1 MGDFET
7 CEQGQDSIPRSC
19 DGSYEVCVVRLR
31 PIMMTMMVALIGTL
45 TIALGGGSGSEA
57 RRPLG
62 IAIVGGLLFSQI
74 LTLYLTPVF
83 FIYMEGLRK
92 QLGNP
97 KMKLSEFFWRPKTR
111 PSSRN

>member
-1 MGDFET
+1 
-7 CEQGQDSIPRSC
+7 
-19 DGSYEVCVVRLR
+19 
-31 PIMMTMMVALIGTL
+31 
-45 TIALGGGSGSEA
+45 
-57 RRPLG
+57 
-62 IAIVGGLLFSQI
+62 
-74 LTLYLTPVF
+74 LTPVF